1 MELFTKKHIVL
12 KIVIALVI
20 VILFNFCAPTISN
33 ASVLESIGGTLFSPI
48 MDFLVAICDGI
59 IKITQGMFLNGR

>member
-20 VILFNFCAPTISN
+20 VFNFCAPTISN
-33 ASVLESIGGTLFSPI
+33 ASMLEAIGGTLLSPI
-48 MDFLVAICDGI
+48 MDFLVAICDGV